1 MTDWWS
7 SMTITY
13 PPLTPI
19 NCKFFFVEGDPGSPS
34 AFRFIIDLRED
45 CGDEAGKD
53 ISDHTQ
59 CRSIL
64 CSERVRMMV
73 KGSMLSQVTCLRAF
87 LGLDSLCGCV
97 QLSFSL
103 CLRVN
108 LITSRANSDDR
119 SCYRYWSG
127 QLALEDIAHLLG
139 ADCNRQLNWSICE
152 SYTRLIHHPYLIKY
166 LVGNKMNVNNSN

>member
-7 SMTITY
+7 SKTNTY

-53 ISDHTQ
+53 IRDHTQ
-59 CRSIL
+59 CRSIM
-64 CSERVRMMV
+64 CSERVRTMV
-73 KGSMLSQVTCLRAF
+73 KGLMLSPVTCLRAL
-87 LGLDSLCGCV
+87 LGLDSLCGRM
-97 QLSFSL
+97 QRSLSL
-103 CLRVN
+103 CLGVK
-108 LITSRANSDDR
+108 LITGRANSDDR

-127 QLALEDIAHLLG
+127 QLALEDITYLLG
-139 ADCNRQLNWSICE
+139 ADRNRQLNWGICE
-152 SYTRLIHHPYLIKY
+152 TDTRLIHHPYLIKY
-166 LVGNKMNVNNSN
+166 LMGGLKWKLTN